1 MTSLGI
7 DAADL
12 EKETGAEQQ
21 ANPAETFDPA
31 AAEAFAARMVGVLND
46 ASLALMISIG
56 HQVELFDA
64 MASLPASTSAQIA
77 AAAGLQERYV
87 REWLAAMTT
96 GRVVSYD
103 PASNTYRLP
112 AEHAACLTRDS
123 GPDNLAHVM
132 QFIPL
137 LASVEEAIVTCFR
150 NGGGVPY
157 SAYPRFHQLMAE
169 DSATVHDAAL
179 IESIIPLVP
188 GLTDRLRSGIEVADI
203 GCGQGHAINLM
214 ATAFHNSRFTGYDF
228 SSEAIEAAR
237 SEAELLGLGNVTFQL
252 QDVTDLGLREAY
264 DLITAFDAIHDQA
277 QPARVLAGIAKTLR
291 PDGVFLMVDIQAS
304 SRLEENLDL
313 PLATFLYTASTLHCL
328 TVSLALDGV
337 GLGTMW
343 GEQLARSM
351 LLEAGFG
358 EVTVQRLE
366 SDPFNNYYIAT
377 KREGGPRS

>member
-1 MTSLGI
+1 MTSLAI

-21 ANPAETFDPA
+21 ANPAPTFDPA
-31 AAEAFAARMVGVLND
+31 DAEAFAGRMVGVLND

-64 MASLPASTSAQIA
+64 MATLPASTPAQIA

-96 GRVVSYD
+96 GRVITYD

-137 LASVEEAIVTCFR
+137 LASVEEVIVTCFR

-157 SAYPRFHQLMAE
+157 RAYRRFHQLMAE

-179 IESIIPLVP
+179 IDEIVPLVP
-188 GLTDRLRSGIEVADI
+188 GLTNRLRSGIDVADI
-203 GCGQGHAINLM
+203 GCGQGHAINLL
-214 ATAFHNSRFTGYDF
+214 ATAFPNSRFTGYDF
-228 SSEAIEAAR
+228 SSLAIAAAR
-237 SEAELLGLGNVTFQL
+237 SETEQLGLSNANFQVL
-252 QDVTDLGLREAY
+252 DVTDLGLREAY
-264 DLITAFDAIHDQA
+264 DVITAFDAIHDQA
-277 QPARVLAGIAKTLR
+277 QPARVLAGIAEALR

-313 PLATFLYTASTLHCL
+313 PWATFLYTASTLHCM

-343 GEQLARSM
+343 GEQLAQDM
-351 LLEAGFG
+351 LREAGFR
-358 EVTVQRLE
+358 EVSVQRLE
-366 SDPFNNYYIAT
+366 SDPFNNYYVAT
-377 KREGGPRS
+377 KQEGGSMS